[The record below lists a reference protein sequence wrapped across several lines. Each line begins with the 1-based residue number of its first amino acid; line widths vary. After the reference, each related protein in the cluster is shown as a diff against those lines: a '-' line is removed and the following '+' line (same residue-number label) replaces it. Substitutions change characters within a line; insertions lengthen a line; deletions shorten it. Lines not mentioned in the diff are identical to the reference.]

1 MDNYFLQHLVSR
13 IVDIDLLIQQ
23 WIMGANT
30 LWLTKVMAVITNLGS
45 PLAYITIAV
54 LVFLGLG
61 WQKRWWEAGFSIS
74 CLFSAWVLMG
84 VLKNLFARP
93 RPWGEALTIAT
104 GFSFPSGHAMLSLAF
119 YGFLALVVLKDY
131 PPKYRPL
138 ILVGFTV
145 LILLIG
151 FSRIYLNVHYASDVL
166 AGYIFGAL
174 VLAGNWWLMK
184 RTMPTG
190 GESAK

>member
-1 MDNYFLQHLVSR
+1 
-13 IVDIDLLIQQ
+13 
-23 WIMGANT
+23 MGANT
-30 LWLTKVMAVITNLGS
+30 PWLTKVMAVITNLGS

-93 RPWGEALTIAT
+93 RPGGEALTLAT

-119 YGFLALVVLKDY
+119 YGFLVLVALNDY

-138 ILVGFTV
+138 ILGGFTV
-145 LILLIG
+145 LILFIG
-151 FSRIYLNVHYASDVL
+151 FSRIYLNVHYTSDVL
-166 AGYIFGAL
+166 AGYLLGAL

-190 GESAK
+190 GAGESSQ